1 MEAKKVVSG
10 HIPSTFP
17 TCLQGHHEHSN
28 VPTSLRETLDVLG
41 VRVVTDLFL
50 PGFSKKKVLVLCDSI
65 RDPVDQT
72 KVPSL

>member
-28 VPTSLRETLDVLG
+28 VLSSLGETLDVGG
-41 VRVVTDLFL
+41 VRVVPDFFL
-50 PGFSKKKVLVLCDSI
+50 PGFSKK
-65 RDPVDQT
+65 
-72 KVPSL
+72 